1 MQCNAMLYNTQYKNS
16 TQYYKQ
22 AGEVILHYY
31 SHSYKNHGTMEQFHW
46 RIHVD
51 EIGKRK
57 VDLGIN
63 SVLYFITII
72 R

>member
-1 MQCNAMLYNTQYKNS
+1 
-16 TQYYKQ
+16 
-22 AGEVILHYY
+22 
-31 SHSYKNHGTMEQFHW
+31 MEQFHW

-63 SVLYFITII
+63 SVLYFITITPYTI
-72 R
+72 ILEDALIVGKRLVSQHTNYRGGSKEYACMYVWSQI